1 MALERPLPTPHLRL
15 VPSTTAAAGTA
26 QAAADPPPVLVGL
39 LLCADGG
46 QALGVVREVLGWDGH
61 HLSLRLTP
69 DPGAQPGR
77 PDITV
82 CVPLAGCAPAAGHPK
97 AVAP

>member
-1 MALERPLPTPHLRL
+1 
-15 VPSTTAAAGTA
+15 
-26 QAAADPPPVLVGL
+26 VGL

-69 DPGAQPGR
+69 DPGSQPAR
-77 PDITV
+77 PDIMV
-82 CVPLAGCAPAAGHPK
+82 RVPLAGRLPAAEQPK